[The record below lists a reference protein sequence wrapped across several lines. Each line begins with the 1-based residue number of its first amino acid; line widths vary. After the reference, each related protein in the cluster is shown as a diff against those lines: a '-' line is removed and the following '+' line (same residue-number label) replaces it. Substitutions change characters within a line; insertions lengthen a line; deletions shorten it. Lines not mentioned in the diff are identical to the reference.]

1 MPRGSPRFAES
12 PRESPSFPAAGIH
25 MRCRERARSRR
36 DLRSPLSLAGPVRVR
51 LPHALPLRARADAA
65 ASLAAGRRAAR
76 AAAARRSLGDDDRT
90 RPASEGGGE
99 GGEVTRDVGES
110 RRSWWTRL
118 ASGASPSSRR
128 SRTRTAAQPSSSS
141 QGSDR
146 ARRYR
151 TARGTEPTPGSTTL
165 RGGGAVLGRR
175 AAPRAAGTA
184 RAGREARDHKPG
196 RAARAA
202 RALCVG
208 KRGGLPRAC
217 ASRTALL

>member
-1 MPRGSPRFAES
+1 MSRREVPRGSPRCSEVRRGSPGFPEMPRRSPRCPEVRRDAPRFAEVPRGSPRFAES
-12 PRESPSFPAAGIH
+12 PRESPSFPAAGVH

-90 RPASEGGGE
+90 RPASEGGEE
-99 GGEVTRDVGES
+99 GGEVTRDVRES

-128 SRTRTAAQPSSSS
+128 SRTRTAGEEPS
-141 QGSDR
+141 R
-146 ARRYR
+146 N
-151 TARGTEPTPGSTTL
+151 L
-165 RGGGAVLGRR
+165 LGAF
-175 AAPRAAGTA
+175 
-184 RAGREARDHKPG
+184 
-196 RAARAA
+196 
-202 RALCVG
+202 
-208 KRGGLPRAC
+208 
-217 ASRTALL
+217 